1 MAHQPKELPEILRW
15 GGWRNPNP
23 PDPWLELILEIGDPQ
38 IRQAA
43 VSELVKMNIA
53 TARIQ
58 GEFWTGIQRAM
69 APKADQNRDREKP
82 PVVKPN
88 AWRFLTGSARSARY
102 GPVRIADCF

>member
-1 MAHQPKELPEILRW
+1 MSRRRKWLINLRNCLKFCV
-15 GGWRNPNP
+15 GAAGVIPS

-69 APKADQNRDREKP
+69 GAK
-82 PVVKPN
+82 
-88 AWRFLTGSARSARY
+88 G
-102 GPVRIADCF
+102 

>member
-69 APKADQNRDREKP
+69 
-82 PVVKPN
+82 
-88 AWRFLTGSARSARY
+88 GGAR
-102 GPVRIADCF
+102 G

>member
-1 MAHQPKELPEILRW
+1 MIRLYKFSHKSFLNAQILPFHGGNPDKNIREVKEAQMAHQPKELPEILRW

-58 GEFWTGIQRAM
+58 ADFWTGIQRAIG
-69 APKADQNRDREKP
+69 AK
-82 PVVKPN
+82 
-88 AWRFLTGSARSARY
+88 G
-102 GPVRIADCF
+102 

>member
-1 MAHQPKELPEILRW
+1 MIGFVKIVSNFLSAHEFCLSLRKPGWIIRVVKEAQMAHQPKELPEILRW

-58 GEFWTGIQRAM
+58 GEFWTGIQRAIG
-69 APKADQNRDREKP
+69 K
-82 PVVKPN
+82 
-88 AWRFLTGSARSARY
+88 G
-102 GPVRIADCF
+102 

>member
-1 MAHQPKELPEILRW
+1 MLDGTFREDCLQTFCQRTILPFTEEARRHNIRAVKEAQMAHQPKELPEILRW

-43 VSELVKMNIA
+43 VAELVKMNIA

-58 GEFWTGIQRAM
+58 GEFWTGIQRAIG
-69 APKADQNRDREKP
+69 K
-82 PVVKPN
+82 
-88 AWRFLTGSARSARY
+88 G
-102 GPVRIADCF
+102 

>member
-1 MAHQPKELPEILRW
+1 LFFIEQILPFTEETWIRDPGCQGGANGTSTKELPEVLRW

-69 APKADQNRDREKP
+69 GAK
-82 PVVKPN
+82 
-88 AWRFLTGSARSARY
+88 G
-102 GPVRIADCF
+102 

>member
-1 MAHQPKELPEILRW
+1 MMFSQKLFRNRFNSLSILPFSGGSPDKTIRGIKEAQMAHQPKEMSEVLRW

-69 APKADQNRDREKP
+69 GGK
-82 PVVKPN
+82 
-88 AWRFLTGSARSARY
+88 SA
-102 GPVRIADCF
+102 G